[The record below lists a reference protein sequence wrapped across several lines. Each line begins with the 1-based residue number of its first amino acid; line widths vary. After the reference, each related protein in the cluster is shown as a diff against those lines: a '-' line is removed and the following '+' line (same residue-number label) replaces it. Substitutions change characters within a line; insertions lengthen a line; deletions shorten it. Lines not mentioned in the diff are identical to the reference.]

1 MTIGDLSLKEVNS
14 KEIEDFLQSNTDDMI
29 GKQLFNNKDFPER
42 PEQILEESK
51 EYLEQAEHYTA
62 VKRREQ
68 FHTSLQGRQ

>member
-1 MTIGDLSLKEVNS
+1 
-14 KEIEDFLQSNTDDMI
+14 MI

-51 EYLEQAEHYTA
+51 EYLEQAEHYTQ

-68 FHTSLQGRQ
+68 FHTSL